1 MNPADPLAQLRDI
14 HLPEPVN
21 WWPPAPG
28 WWVVLLLSLATV
40 FFLVYYIRKYWLQR
54 RYRRAALRELG
65 NFSLHDNMD
74 NQALLEE
81 ISVLLCRVALQAYGR
96 EKVAPLTGG
105 GWLAFLDNTG
115 KTEQF
120 TMGAA
125 KVLGAGLYQSSVE
138 ADMEQVLLIVRNW
151 IKGHR
156 K

>member
-14 HLPEPVN
+14 HLPEPVS

-28 WWVVLLLSLATV
+28 WWIVLLLSLAAV
-40 FFLVYYIRKYWLQR
+40 VLVISYLRKYWLQR
-54 RYRRAALRELG
+54 RYRRVALRELG
-65 NFSLHDNMD
+65 NFSFNDNNN

-81 ISVLLCRVALQAYGR
+81 MTVLLRRVAIQTYGR
-96 EKVAPLTGG
+96 EKVAPLTGES
-105 GWLAFLDNTG
+105 WLAFLDSTG
-115 KTEQF
+115 KTDQF
-120 TMGAA
+120 TLGAA
-125 KVLGAGLYQSSVE
+125 KVLAAGLYQSSVE